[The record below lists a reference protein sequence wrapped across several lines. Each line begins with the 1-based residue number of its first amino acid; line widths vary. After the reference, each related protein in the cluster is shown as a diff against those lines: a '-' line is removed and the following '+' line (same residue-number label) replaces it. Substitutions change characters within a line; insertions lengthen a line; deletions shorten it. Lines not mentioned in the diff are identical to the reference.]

1 MNFDRMFGALAITG
15 SGMTA
20 QRVRMDVVAENI
32 AHAEDMNR
40 GDGKPYRRKE
50 VVFET
55 LLDKVQNG
63 MVHARG
69 VVEDDKTPL
78 PVVHRPDSPYADKDG
93 NVTMP
98 NVTPVFE
105 MVDMLS
111 ASRAYEANLQASRQ
125 FKSMIEQALQL
136 GR

>member
-1 MNFDRMFGALAITG
+1 
-15 SGMTA
+15 MTE

-40 GDGKPYRRKE
+40 GDGKPYHRKE

-55 LLDKVQNG
+55 LLDKEQAG
-63 MVHARG
+63 MVHARSI
-69 VVEDDKTPL
+69 VEDDKTPL
-78 PVVHRPDSPYADKDG
+78 QIVHRPDSPYADKDG
-93 NVTMP
+93 NVAMP

-111 ASRAYEANLQASRQ
+111 ASRAYEANLHASRQ
-125 FKSMIEQALQL
+125 FKTMIEQALEL